1 MPLFDVMQKEMENLE
16 FVQSVHFQFMDSLK
30 SNDTKNLL
38 IFDNSCEEIC
48 KSKAFVDIA
57 TAGRHHGL
65 STIYIKHDLFNRSK
79 LGRDVGL
86 QNTHIVLSKS
96 PRDVMQVS
104 TLSAQLGLRSELV
117 DWYPDAT
124 SVPYSQLLIE
134 LLQRTDDRLRYCRNT
149 GSIPSKFYNP
159 DRLKRSTFFD
169 NEHIKS
175 IDSQSVSIIFPQMQ
189 MSFPSVLPKR
199 IAGSSA
205 KV

>member
-1 MPLFDVMQKEMENLE
+1 MPLYDVMQKEMEIFE
-16 FVQSVHFQFMDSLK
+16 FVQSVHFQFMNSLK
-30 SNDTKNLL
+30 SNGTKNLL
-38 IFDNSCEEIC
+38 ICDNSCEDIC
-48 KSKAFVDIA
+48 KSKAFVDTA

-65 STIYIKHDLFNRSK
+65 STIYIKHDLFNQSK

-86 QNTHIVLSKS
+86 QNRHIVLSKS

-124 SVPYSQLLIE
+124 SVPYTQLLID
-134 LLQRTDDRLRYCRNT
+134 LSQRTDDRLRYCRNT

-159 DRLKRSTFFD
+159 DRLKWSTFFD

-175 IDSQSVSIIFPQMQ
+175 VDSLSVSIIFPQMQ
-189 MSFPSVLPKR
+189 MSFPSVLPKK
-199 IAGSSA
+199 ISGSSA